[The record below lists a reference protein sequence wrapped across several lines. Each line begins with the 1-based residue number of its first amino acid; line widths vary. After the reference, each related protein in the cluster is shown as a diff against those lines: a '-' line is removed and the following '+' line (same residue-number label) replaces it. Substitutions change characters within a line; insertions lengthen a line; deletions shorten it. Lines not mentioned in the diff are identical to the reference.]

1 MPNATSCHN
10 ILIIDDSPSMR
21 AMVSF
26 TLQERGYSI
35 TPAENGAEALEKLSG
50 PCPYDLIIADINMP
64 VMDGI
69 DFVREARKQGAYKY
83 TPILMLTTENS
94 AERIS
99 TAKAAGATAWLVKP
113 FHPNQLLDAA
123 RRMFD

>member
-1 MPNATSCHN
+1 
-10 ILIIDDSPSMR
+10 MR

-26 TLQERGYSI
+26 TLQEGGYTI
-35 TPAENGAEALEKLSG
+35 TPAENGADALTKLNG

-69 DFVREARKQGAYKY
+69 DFIREARKQGAYKY
-83 TPILMLTTENS
+83 TPILMLTTETS
-94 AERIS
+94 AERMS
-99 TAKAAGATAWLVKP
+99 TAKAAGATGWLVKP
-113 FHPNQLLDAA
+113 FHPEQLLDAT